1 MANNTILMRARA
13 RFTLER
19 IAGGVITPGHLC
31 LIDSSDEAVVNGAAA
46 DVDPEKLWALE
57 NQASGLGISDDYA
70 SGDRVVMQQSLPGEL
85 IYAFLDNGENVA
97 IGASLESAGNGNL
110 QARTT
115 GDVVAFA
122 EEAVNATGGTARI
135 KVRAA

>member
-19 IAGGVITPGHLC
+19 IAGGTITPGHLC
-31 LIDSSDEAVVNGAAA
+31 TIDTSDEAVVNAAAA
-46 DVDPEKLWALE
+46 DADPEKLWALE
-57 NQASGLGISDDYA
+57 NQASGLGIDDDYS
-70 SGDRVVMQQSLPGEL
+70 SGDRVVMQSSLPGEM
-85 IYAFLDNGENVA
+85 IYGLLDNGENVG
-97 IGASLESAGNGNL
+97 IGAALESAGNGNL

-115 GDVVAFA
+115 GAVVAFA
-122 EEAVNATGGTARI
+122 DEAVNATGGTSRI